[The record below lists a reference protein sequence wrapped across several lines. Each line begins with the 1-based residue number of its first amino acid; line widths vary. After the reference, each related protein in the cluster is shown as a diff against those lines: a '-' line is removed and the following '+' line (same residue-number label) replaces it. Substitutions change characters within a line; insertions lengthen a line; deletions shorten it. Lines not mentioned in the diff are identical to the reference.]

1 MVCIILAANLEISIL
16 HISNLEISILQ
27 ISNLEISIRQIS
39 NLELAELLG
48 GFIEEIRKSN
58 LHASLI
64 TYMTA
69 FSEFSKAAYFIVETL

>member
-27 ISNLEISIRQIS
+27 ISNLE
-39 NLELAELLG
+39 LAELQSVCMG

-58 LHASLI
+58 LHASLV
-64 TYMTA
+64 TY
-69 FSEFSKAAYFIVETL
+69 IHDCL